1 MMNGHQ
7 RDGQSNG
14 STVESMDGQTDE
26 RTNDQIEPG
35 INDAGKKLSSAQKE
49 SLARINMTLIKQDS
63 QTELASQTPFE
74 NGTIESVLR

>member
-26 RTNDQIEPG
+26 RTSNQIEPG
-35 INDAGKKLSSAQKE
+35 IKDAGKKLSSAQKE
-49 SLARINMTLIKQDS
+49 S
-63 QTELASQTPFE
+63 
-74 NGTIESVLR
+74 